1 MDRLVNIRMNADLS
15 QAIQQFN
22 LLGQAALNAQN
33 AMGGAGGG
41 LGGGGGGM
49 GGGGGPQLVPGGG
62 GGRGGGR
69 GGPGSAPVNPLSVNR
84 GGGGGVGGGGSVGS
98 PQSAWGGG
106 ITSSMFGLSQ
116 IGFAMEDYQYAGWRG
131 AMNNVPWI
139 AQAVGTLAGG
149 PAAGQAALLATSIG
163 IPLANAA
170 YTGMGASEKNAMSM
184 MMGGIGMSSQ
194 ELNSAEIERLQG
206 KVSGMSGLD
215 YRAVAMNRQIAQMSQ
230 QEGYQSIAD
239 ERMNTPYRTP
249 ASQTQRAGMS
259 EGMDRFTQMGGGMAM
274 GKEWDAAFNTD
285 LKSRSRRAE
294 DDWFENSSTL
304 GMSANLVYDA
314 GKAGFQSILS
324 GKGWGEQLMDNQ
336 SEYFNAQANKDL
348 KEQYNKVQTL
358 VGDAIKNGD
367 KNKIK
372 EAIKHPLTPPGI
384 RKQLQAML
392 KNVEDAER
400 AKSEDDNA
408 QAVAQEEDELYA
420 AEKQGETE
428 RLVKDQQTAANDL
441 VNMVAD
447 QKKLQGE
454 TGRTAGIHGSQ
465 LNAIARGSKTGEEA
479 AAKMEEYL
487 EKRGVSQEQ
496 IQTLITPQF
505 IEGIQN
511 SKDDRKNSDE
521 QLWDKHSPKWIQ
533 TVKSDILQAQRAS
546 FGRGGFNQKTFNGYL
561 SRIKTK
567 IRDDLGAAGISKLK
581 RDDYAKMIWDAA
593 YEEAQLAY
601 GDANTMAK
609 NQIGAAGMSAAN
621 NPGAVNQMT
630 MQNLMGQMGD
640 DLNAVYGNAQAN
652 NFFVQRQMNASF
664 RRQQIRLNR
673 FAR

>member
-1 MDRLVNIRMNADLS
+1 MNADLS

-22 LLGQAALNAQN
+22 LLGQAAMNAQN
-33 AMGGAGGG
+33 AMGGGGGGGG
-41 LGGGGGGM
+41 LGAGLGGGM
-49 GGGGGPQLVPGGG
+49 GGGMPSAVPTG

-69 GGPGSAPVNPLSVNR
+69 GGVGSAPANPLASNR
-84 GGGGGVGGGGSVGS
+84 GGGGVGSGGGLGS

-139 AQAVGTLAGG
+139 AQAVGTMAGG
-149 PAAGQAALLATSIG
+149 PAVGQAALLATAIG
-163 IPLANAA
+163 VPLANAA
-170 YTGMGASEKNAMSM
+170 YTGMDAQSKNAMSM

-206 KVSGMSGLD
+206 KVNNMSGLD
-215 YRAVAMNRQIAQMSQ
+215 YRSVAMNRQIAQMSQ

-249 ASQTQRAGMS
+249 ASQSQRASMD
-259 EGMDRFTQMGGGMAM
+259 EGMNRFSQMGGGLAM

-285 LKSRSRRAE
+285 LKSRSGRAE
-294 DDWFENSSTL
+294 SEYWDGSSAL
-304 GMSANLVYDA
+304 GATVNIMSDMAVSGYRSVLN
-314 GKAGFQSILS
+314 
-324 GKGWGEQLMDNQ
+324 GKGFGEQMGEDQ
-336 SEYFNAQANKDL
+336 AAYFNAQANKDL

-367 KNKIK
+367 KAKIK

-384 RKQLQAML
+384 RKQLQEML

-400 AKSEDDNA
+400 NRSEDENA
-408 QAVAQEEDELYA
+408 RAVAEEEDQLYA
-420 AEKQGETE
+420 DAQKGEAE
-428 RLVKDQQTAANDL
+428 RLEKDKATAASDL
-441 VNMVAD
+441 ENMVGD

-454 TGRTAGIHGSQ
+454 TGRTAGIHSSQ

-479 AAKMEEYL
+479 AAKMEQYL
-487 EKRGVSQEQ
+487 ANRGVSQEQ
-496 IQTLITPQF
+496 IQTLVTPQF

-511 SKDDRKNSDE
+511 AKDDRKNSDE
-521 QLWDKHSPKWIQ
+521 QLWDKYSAQWIQ
-533 TVKSDILQAQRAS
+533 TVKSDILQAQKAS
-546 FGRGGFNQKTFNGYL
+546 YGRGGFNQKTFNGYL

-567 IRDDLGAAGISKLK
+567 IRDDLGSAGISQYK
-581 RDDYAKMIWDAA
+581 REDYAKMIWDAA
-593 YEEAQLAY
+593 YEEAQQSFD
-601 GDANTMAK
+601 DANSMAK

-630 MQNLMGQMGD
+630 MQNLVGQMGN
-640 DLNAVYGNAQAN
+640 DLNAVYGNAQTN
-652 NFFVQRQMNASF
+652 NFYMQRMYQQQFQRQKM
-664 RRQQIRLNR
+664 RMNR
-673 FAR
+673 FGGR